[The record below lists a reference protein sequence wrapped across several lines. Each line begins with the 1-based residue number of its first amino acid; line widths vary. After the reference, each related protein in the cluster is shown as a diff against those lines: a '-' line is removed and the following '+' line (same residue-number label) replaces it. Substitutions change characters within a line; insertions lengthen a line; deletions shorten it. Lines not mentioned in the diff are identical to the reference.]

1 MKKAVMMLVLSCMIV
16 LAGCGS
22 QPTNGLEATSK
33 PEATASNEAVN
44 ATKTVKNPN
53 GEEVV
58 IPLKPRRIADLSG
71 ATEELL
77 LLGIEPIASANADYG
92 NQSELSPTIKDH
104 MSKDTI
110 NLDWYAEPINI
121 ETVTAADPDLI
132 ILGATFN
139 TEMYEQLS
147 QIAPTIIIPHAYYEW
162 RERFSFLAELF
173 NEEEKMKQWI
183 ADYDAAA
190 TEWKEKLAPVIKDES
205 FGMVET
211 YPNNIVIYST
221 TGSAELIYKDLGF
234 KRTEGIPDP
243 EDWGGKE
250 ISLEG
255 LSTINPDN
263 MLIMENAENKMAN
276 SNVWNNI
283 TAVQKG
289 NIYKITNVD
298 NYNYS
303 YTAIGRLELLNRVG
317 QLILDNHKDS

>member
-1 MKKAVMMLVLSCMIV
+1 M
-16 LAGCGS
+16 
-22 QPTNGLEATSK
+22 
-33 PEATASNEAVN
+33 
-44 ATKTVKNPN
+44 KNPN

-58 IPLKPRRIADLSG
+58 IPLKPQRIADLSG

-77 LLGIEPIASANADYG
+77 LLGIEPIATANADYG
-92 NQSELSPTIKDH
+92 NQSELSPTIKDR

-121 ETVTAADPDLI
+121 ELVTAADPDLI

-183 ADYDAAA
+183 AGYDAAA

-211 YPNNIVIYST
+211 YPNNIVVYST
-221 TGSAELIYKDLGF
+221 TGSAELIYKDLGL
-234 KRTEGIPDP
+234 KRTKGIPDP
-243 EDWGGKE
+243 EDWGGKQ
-250 ISLEG
+250 ISLKG
-255 LSTINPDN
+255 LSAINPDH
-263 MLIMENAENKMAN
+263 MLLMENDENKMED

-289 NIYKITNVD
+289 NIYKISNVD

-317 QLILDNHKDS
+317 QLILDHHKDS